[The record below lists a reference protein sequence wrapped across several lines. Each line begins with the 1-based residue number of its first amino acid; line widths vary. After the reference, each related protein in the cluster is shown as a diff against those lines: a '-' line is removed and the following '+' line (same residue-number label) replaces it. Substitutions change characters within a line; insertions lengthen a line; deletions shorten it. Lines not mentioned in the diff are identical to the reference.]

1 MKKQKTVN
9 TKGKWLIVLLLLFSI
24 SNLTLLSQ
32 TKNVGIGTTSPDGS
46 ALLDLDASDMGLL
59 IPRVALTGTNDNTTI
74 PDAAQSL
81 LIYNTATAG
90 AAPNNVVPGFY
101 YRDGTVWVKLTTVTE
116 AIQYLPL
123 AGGNMSGAID
133 MQNNIIENI
142 GNAGTDFT
150 ASGGLN
156 LADAVFAPRFTSTV
170 TNGTPPFTVASN
182 TLVTN
187 LNADLLDG
195 NDASAFASSTHSHDG
210 VYEPSITEGTA
221 SQYWRGD
228 KTWVNFPTSFA
239 PSGSASGDLSGSY
252 PDPSVAKIQGSPV
265 SATAP
270 ENNQILKWNGSAWTP
285 ASDENTEYSAGTGL
299 SLNASEFSAYNT
311 TALWNANQL
320 QGKDISATAPTSGQ
334 LLQFDGTEWKPATIP
349 SGGTVT
355 SVGLSMPTNEF
366 DVGTTSITESG
377 TFNVTWKSQ
386 SANSF
391 FSAPSNGVGIP
402 TFRGLTAEDIPAT
415 LPASKIGSGEL
426 PVARGGTGAAT
437 LTGILKGNGTG
448 AFSGLTATAGQVT
461 YWSDANTIAG
471 NDSLFWDDGNQIL
484 KIGGDL
490 QVTGDIDPLSLSMIP
505 LTEVPTAVE
514 GKIYYNKTD
523 KGLKVYN
530 GETWVALGSG
540 GAGDAELP
548 EGEANQTLRY
558 DATTNGWV
566 GSSALINTGDKVGI
580 GTSSPAHTLD
590 VDGSAQISGNTRID
604 GELSV
609 TGSISAN
616 GSLIYPPTTVESG
629 ENAVPT
635 GKTYIKLNFA
645 DEFTLSNGTTAGQV
659 IILQVVVS
667 EGTAKLLEDS
677 ENCKI
682 SGDWE
687 GSEYDIIQLI
697 WDGTAWV
704 EISRS
709 NN

>member
-59 IPRVALTGTNDNTTI
+59 IPRMTEIQKNAISSPATG
-74 PDAAQSL
+74 
-81 LIYNTATAG
+81 LIVYQTDGTA
-90 AAPNNVVPGFY
+90 GFY
-101 YRDGTVWVKLTTVTE
+101 YYSGTAWVKLTTVTE

-123 AGGNMSGAID
+123 AGGTMSGAID

-156 LADAVFAPRFTSTV
+156 LADAVSAPRFASTV
-170 TNGTPPFTVASN
+170 AIGTPPFTVASN

-195 NDASAFASSTHSHDG
+195 KHSTDFASSTHSHA
-210 VYEPSITEGTA
+210 ILT
-221 SQYWRGD
+221 RGD
-228 KTWVNFPTSFA
+228 GLTGDNYD
-239 PSGSASGDLSGSY
+239 GS
-252 PDPSVAKIQGSPV
+252 
-265 SATAP
+265 TARSWA
-270 ENNQILKWNGSAWTP
+270 I
-285 ASDENTEYSAGTGL
+285 DFAGTG
-299 SLNASEFSAYNT
+299 SAVTVARSDHSHSDYEPTLTKGNITETNSSVLTISGGSGAVMGSGTTIEVKNT
-311 TALWNANQL
+311 TALWNANKL
-320 QGKDISATAPTSGQ
+320 QNADVSEDEPEDGQ
-334 LLQFDGTEWKPATIP
+334 LLQFDGTDFKWKPATIS

-391 FSAPSNGVGIP
+391 LSAPSNEGGTP

-426 PVARGGTGAAT
+426 PVVRGGTGAAT
-437 LTGILKGNGTG
+437 LTGILKGNGTD
-448 AFSGLTATAGQVT
+448 AFSGITATAGQVT
-461 YWSDANTIAG
+461 FWSDANTIAG
-471 NDSLFWDDGNQIL
+471 NSSITWNSNTLTID
-484 KIGGDL
+484 GDL
-490 QVTGDIDPLSLSMIP
+490 QVTGEIDPISLTLIP
-505 LTEVPTAVE
+505 QAEAPTVAAR
-514 GKIYYNKTD
+514 GKMYFD
-523 KGLKVYN
+523 DGESVLKVYIN
-530 GETWVALGSG
+530 ETTGWVALGSG
-540 GAGDAELP
+540 GAGGAELP

-558 DATTNGWV
+558 DITNGWV
-566 GSSALINTGDKVGI
+566 GSSALINTGTQVG
-580 GTSSPAHTLD
+580 
-590 VDGSAQISGNTRID
+590 VDGD
-604 GELSV
+604 LSV
-609 TGSISAN
+609 AGSISAN
-616 GSLIYPPTTVESG
+616 GNLIYTPSVES
-629 ENAVPT
+629 ENTINTA
-635 GKTYIKLNFA
+635 GKTYIKVNYNGTI
-645 DEFTLSNGTTAGQV
+645 TLSNGTTAGQV
-659 IILQVVVS
+659 IILQKISS
-667 EGTAKLLEDS
+667 ETATLENSD
-677 ENCKI
+677 NCKI
-682 SGDWE
+682 TGNWD

-709 NN
+709 NNSL